1 MKTPFLLI
9 IDGMT
14 GAGKTTAAR
23 LLSDN
28 IPRLA
33 VVGMDKIKKFISD
46 FERGERD
53 NLIARDVTFEMTK
66 AYLDHNISVVIEQP
80 FRLESE
86 IKKYEDLARKYS
98 VPLYKFQLVVSPELA
113 FEWVVIRQKDS
124 ETKNPED
131 RIKRNISLFEN
142 REHLGFTVIDT
153 SNLLSDEAAKI
164 IFNKINSDY

>member
-14 GAGKTTAAR
+14 GAGKTTTAR
-23 LLSDN
+23 LLADS

-53 NLIARDVTFEMTK
+53 NLIARDVTFEMTRS
-66 AYLDHNISVVIEQP
+66 YLEHNISVVIEQP
-80 FRLESE
+80 FRSESE
-86 IKKYEDLARKYS
+86 INKYDDLAKEYS
-98 VPLYKFQLVVSPELA
+98 IPIYKFQLVVNPELA
-113 FEWVVIRQKDS
+113 FERVVNRQKDS

-142 REHLGFTVIDT
+142 REHLGFRLVDT
-153 SNLLSDEAAKI
+153 SNLLNDEAAKI
-164 IFNKINSDY
+164 ILETLNKS

>member
-14 GAGKTTAAR
+14 GAGKTTTAR
-23 LLSDN
+23 LLADS

-66 AYLDHNISVVIEQP
+66 AYLEHNISVIIEQP
-80 FRLESE
+80 FRPESE
-86 IKKYEDLARKYS
+86 IKKYDDLAIKYS

-113 FEWVVIRQKDS
+113 FERVANRQKDS

-142 REHLGFTVIDT
+142 REHLVFTVIDT
-153 SNLLSDEAAKI
+153 SNLSSDAAAKI
-164 IFNKINSDY
+164 ILESLNKF